1 MRVNRLIKVAGAAV
15 VAALCLPV
23 ALGAQTAQS
32 LGSITLAKP
41 VMADGQPLA
50 AGTYT
55 LRVSADT
62 ASAVVGQPSGSE
74 RWVEFVQ
81 AGKVKGR
88 ELASVVSA
96 ADVKAIAKM
105 PPPAAGSAK
114 VQMLKGDEYVR
125 VWVNRGGQ
133 NYLVHLTAAK

>member
-62 ASAVVGQPSGSE
+62 ASAVVGQPAGSE

-114 VQMLKGDEYVR
+114 VQMLKGDDYVR

>member
-50 AGTYT
+50 AGTYP

-62 ASAVVGQPSGSE
+62 ASAVVRSCEPRNLSPSD
-74 RWVEFVQ
+74 
-81 AGKVKGR
+81 
-88 ELASVVSA
+88 LL
-96 ADVKAIAKM
+96 
-105 PPPAAGSAK
+105 P
-114 VQMLKGDEYVR
+114 L
-125 VWVNRGGQ
+125 
-133 NYLVHLTAAK
+133 L

>member
-32 LGSITLAKP
+32 LGSITLAKS
-41 VMADGQPLA
+41 VIADGQPLA

-55 LRVSADT
+55 LRLSADT
-62 ASAVVGQPSGSE
+62 AAAVVGQPAGSE

-81 AGKVKGR
+81 GGKVKGR

-96 ADVKAIAKM
+96 ADVKAVAKM

>member
-32 LGSITLAKP
+32 LGSITLAKS

-55 LRVSADT
+55 LRLSADT
-62 ASAVVGQPSGSE
+62 AAAVVGQPAGSE

-81 AGKVKGR
+81 GGKVKGR

-125 VWVNRGGQ
+125 VWVNR
-133 NYLVHLTAAK
+133 

>member
-62 ASAVVGQPSGSE
+62 AAAVVGQPAGSE

>member
-62 ASAVVGQPSGSE
+62 ASAGW
-74 RWVEFVQ
+74 RWQ
-81 AGKVKGR
+81 RTSPRGR
-88 ELASVVSA
+88 RTKRRSVTRRRRRS
-96 ADVKAIAKM
+96 
-105 PPPAAGSAK
+105 
-114 VQMLKGDEYVR
+114 R
-125 VWVNRGGQ
+125 
-133 NYLVHLTAAK
+133 